1 MPQIQYKE
9 IQFRESSL
17 AIIKQAN
24 QIIATY
30 QEQGYLLTLRQLYY
44 QFVARDLVPNTERS
58 YKRLGS
64 IINDARIAGRID
76 WSAIEDRTRNL
87 QSNSH
92 WSGPAEI
99 ISACANQFKLD
110 LWSGQDYRPEV
121 WIEKEA
127 LAGVLDGV
135 CGELDVPYFACRGYV
150 SQSEQWAAGM
160 RFSAHRAAG
169 FQPIVFHLGDHDPS
183 GIDMTRDNS
192 ERLSLFA
199 REDVEVRRLALNI
212 GQIEE
217 FNPPPNPAKVT
228 DSRFESYQARFGEY
242 SWELDALEPAVL
254 VELVRGA
261 VESLCDFTIR
271 SEMEDKQSRAREQIS
286 AIADQFEE
294 VLDFLEEND

>member
-1 MPQIQYKE
+1 MPQIQYRE

-17 AIIKQAN
+17 AIIEQAN

-30 QEQGYLLTLRQLYY
+30 QRQGYLLTLRQLYY

-92 WSGPAEI
+92 WSNPAEI
-99 ISACANQFKLD
+99 ISACATQFKLD

-127 LAGVLDGV
+127 LAGVLVGV
-135 CGELDVPYFACRGYV
+135 CRDLDVPYFACRGYV

-160 RFSAHRAAG
+160 RFSEYRAAG

-192 ERLSLFA
+192 ERLALFA
-199 REDVEVRRLALNI
+199 RTDVKVQRLALNI
-212 GQIEE
+212 NQIDEY
-217 FNPPPNPAKVT
+217 NPPPNPAKVT
-228 DSRFESYQARFGEY
+228 DSRFETYQRRFGDH

-261 VESLCDFTIR
+261 VENLCDFTIR
-271 SEMEDKQSRAREQIS
+271 EEVEADQRRAREQI
-286 AIADQFEE
+286 AKIADQFEE
-294 VLDFLEEND
+294 VLEFLE